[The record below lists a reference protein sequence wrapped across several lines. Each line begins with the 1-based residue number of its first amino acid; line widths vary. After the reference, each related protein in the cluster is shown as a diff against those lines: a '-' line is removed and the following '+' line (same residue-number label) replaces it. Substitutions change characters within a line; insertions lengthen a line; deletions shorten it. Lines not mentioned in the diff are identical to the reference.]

1 MKVRVEEVSPIERRL
16 SIEVEQSRVSN
27 ELDRAYSQLSRQVKI
42 AGFRPGRVPRRI
54 LEQRF
59 REQVEDDVIRNMVE
73 RAYLEAIR
81 EHKVEPVSNPQV
93 TNDGLRPNEPFTFQA
108 RVQVKPKVEAKDYLE
123 LPVKKADDS
132 VSDGKVEEQLEK
144 LRQNMSRLEPIEERD
159 EARAGD
165 FALVDYEATID
176 GKEFP
181 GSRAENATVEIAPG
195 EIVDSKMPALESAR
209 IGATVEIDSKFPD
222 DYGVEAVKGRRA
234 HFRVHL
240 KALKAKVV
248 PELNDDLA
256 RELQAGKTLADLR
269 AKVRSDLEKL
279 ARAKGASEEREQIA
293 KALIERNAFEVPAA
307 MVERGAEMMLD
318 GALRAM
324 ARGGIDP
331 RRLKLDVGKLLEEMR
346 PRALSEVKAA
356 LLFEAIANQEKI
368 EVPDAEVDAKI
379 EEIAKDSGQP
389 LAKVRRHFG
398 NPDERRN
405 LVQKMREEKTVEF
418 LKARAKYL

>member
-195 EIVDSKMPALESAR
+195 EIVDSKMPALEGAG
-209 IGATVEIDSKFPD
+209 IGTTVEIDSKFPD

-269 AKVRSDLEKL
+269 VKVRSDLEKL

-418 LKARAKYL
+418 LKVRAKYL

>member
-16 SIEVEQSRVSN
+16 SIEVEQSRVTS
-27 ELDRAYSQLSRQVKI
+27 ELDRAYAQLSRRVKI
-42 AGFRPGRVPRRI
+42 AGFRPGKVPRRI

-59 REQVEDDVIRNMVE
+59 REQVEDDVIRSMVQ

-81 EHKVEPVSNPQV
+81 EHNVEPVSNPQV

-132 VSDGKVEEQLEK
+132 VSDTKVEEQLEK
-144 LRQNMSRLEPIEERD
+144 LRQSMSRLEPIEERD

-195 EIVDSKMPALESAR
+195 EVVESKMPALEGAR
-209 IGATVEIDSKFPD
+209 VGTTINIDSKLPD
-222 DYGVEAVKGRRA
+222 DYAAQQVRGKRA
-234 HFRVHL
+234 RFIVHL
-240 KALKAKVV
+240 KALKARVV

-269 AKVRSDLEKL
+269 AKVRSDLERL
-279 ARAKGASEEREQIA
+279 ARAKAAAEDRDQIA
-293 KALIERNAFEVPAA
+293 KALIERNAFEAPTA

-318 GALRAM
+318 GALRAV
-324 ARGGIDP
+324 ARGGVDP
-331 RRLKLDVGKLLEEMR
+331 RRLNLDVGKLLEEMR

-356 LLFEAIANQEKI
+356 LLFEAIANQEGI
-368 EVPDAEVDAKI
+368 EVTDAELEAKI
-379 EEIAKDSGQP
+379 EEIAKDTGQA
-389 LAKVRRHFG
+389 LAKVKRHFG

-405 LVQKMREEKTVEF
+405 LVQRMREEKTVEF
-418 LKARAKYL
+418 LKASAKYL

>member
-1 MKVRVEEVSPIERRL
+1 MKVRVEEVSPIERKL
-16 SIEVEQSRVSN
+16 SIEVEQSRVTN

-42 AGFRPGRVPRRI
+42 AGFRPGKVPRRI

-59 REQVEDDVIRNMVE
+59 REQVEDDVIRKMVE
-73 RAYLEAIR
+73 RAYLEAVR

-108 RVQVKPKVEAKDYLE
+108 RVQVKPKVEAKDFLD
-123 LPVKKADDS
+123 LPLKKVDDA
-132 VSDGKVEEQLEK
+132 VSDARVEEQLEK
-144 LRQNMSRLEPIEERD
+144 LRQSMSRLEPVEGRE

-165 FALVDYEATID
+165 FALVDYQATVD
-176 GKEFP
+176 GKDFP

-195 EIVDSKMPALESAR
+195 ELVESKAPALEGER
-209 IGATVEIDSKFPD
+209 IGAAVELDSTFPD
-222 DYGVEAVKGRRA
+222 DYAVEPVRGKRA

-256 RELQAGKTLADLR
+256 REVQAGKTLADLR
-269 AKVRSDLEKL
+269 AKVRSDLERV
-279 ARAKGASEEREQIA
+279 ARAKAVTEERDQIA
-293 KALIERNAFEVPAA
+293 KALIERNPFDVPAA

-331 RRLKLDVGKLLEEMR
+331 RRLNLDVGKLLEEMR

-356 LLFEAIANQEKI
+356 LLFEAVANQGRI
-368 EVPDAEVDAKI
+368 EVSDAEVEAKI
-379 EEIAKDSGQP
+379 AEIGKDSGQP
-389 LAKVRRHFG
+389 MAKVKRHFSD
-398 NPDERRN
+398 PDERRN
-405 LVQKMREEKTVEF
+405 LTQKLREEKTVEF